1 MNKTILYAVGGIVV
15 VGAGAYFLMNKPA
28 GPATPGGDTNTPTP
42 GASMSMKELL
52 GLGGAQ
58 RCTFTNTVENSESS
72 GVVYVAGG
80 KMRGDFTSLAAGQ
93 TVQSHMIV
101 DGETSYVWSDA
112 MPQGMKMSFANMES
126 QAGTNSDKSVDVN
139 KEVNYSCGAWTVD
152 AGVFALPA
160 GVEFSDLGALLPPG
174 GMPKLPG
181 GSGTVD
187 PSTITVPTG
196 GAGGAMPGG
205 AAQCAVC
212 NQVPAG
218 DERMQCLAA
227 LGCAK

>member
-80 KMRGDFTSLAAGQ
+80 KMRGDFTSVAAGQ
-93 TVQSHMIV
+93 TIQSHMIV

-112 MPQGMKMSFANMES
+112 APQGMKISFADMNAQRGEN
-126 QAGTNSDKSVDVN
+126 TNQSFDVN
-139 KEVNYSCGAWTVD
+139 EKVGYSCGAWTVD
-152 AGVFALPA
+152 AGMFALPA
-160 GVEFSDLGALLPPG
+160 GVEFSDLGALLPPS
-174 GMPKLPG
+174 GMPKLQG
-181 GSGTVD
+181 GAGTVD
-187 PSTITVPTG
+187 PNSVTVPAG
-196 GAGGAMPGG
+196 SAGGAMPGG
-205 AAQCAVC
+205 TAQCAVC
-212 NQVPAG
+212 NQVPEG
-218 DERMQCLAA
+218 DERMQCLEA